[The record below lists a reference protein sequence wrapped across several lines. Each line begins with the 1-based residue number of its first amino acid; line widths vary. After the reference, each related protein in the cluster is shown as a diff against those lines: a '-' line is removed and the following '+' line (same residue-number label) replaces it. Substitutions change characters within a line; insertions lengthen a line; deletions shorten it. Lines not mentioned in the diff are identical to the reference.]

1 MVFCYQYT
9 INKRRFRFYLG
20 IGHWK
25 FAYMKPE
32 AGSRGA
38 VRVQVLARLQEL
50 VWGPAL
56 LFLFLGTGVVCT
68 VKVKGFQFTGFGTW
82 WRATAGRIGAGGET
96 AGEQI
101 KTACTA
107 LAATV
112 GTGNIA
118 GVATALAAGGP
129 GAVFWMWISA
139 FLGMATAYAEVFLGI
154 RYRNTGDSF
163 GSGPFAY
170 LEKGLGWKRAAFL
183 YALFCVL
190 ASLGMG
196 SMVQANSIADSVT
209 GLSSVS
215 AASAG
220 TALVFLTGAVILG
233 GAKRISRM
241 AEFLVPF
248 SAGGYLFFGGI
259 VVFSCY
265 ERLPAVF
272 GEIFSQALNL
282 KSAAG
287 GAAGYTMAQAVRFGV
302 ARGVFSNEAGL
313 GSLAVLHGTSE
324 YGSKPE
330 EQGMWAMFEVF
341 FDTVVCCTLTALILL
356 CMGEKGEGSGA
367 VAICF
372 SRCFGRFGGWFTAA
386 SMALFAFASI
396 IAWFYLGR
404 QAAEYLLR
412 GVSCREQML
421 FLYTLLYLGAVFLG
435 CILRLTAVWMI
446 SDLFN
451 GLMAVPNL
459 LGVLCLIREVK
470 KPEKRKK
477 QKI

>member
-1 MVFCYQYT
+1 MQ
-9 INKRRFRFYLG
+9 IL
-20 IGHWK
+20 
-25 FAYMKPE
+25 E
-32 AGSRGA
+32 
-38 VRVQVLARLQEL
+38 RLQEL

-56 LFLFLGTGVVCT
+56 LFLFLGTGVLCT
-68 VKVKGFQFTGFGTW
+68 LRLKGFQILGFGAW
-82 WRATAGRIGAGGET
+82 WKATAGRIGTRGSGAE
-96 AGEQI
+96 EQV

-139 FLGMATAYAEVFLGI
+139 FLGMATAYAEVYLGI
-154 RYRNTGDSF
+154 RYRDENRSGSF
-163 GSGPFAY
+163 SY
-170 LEKGLGWKRAAFL
+170 LEKGLGWKKTSYL

-196 SMVQANSIADSVT
+196 SMVQANSIADSVNYAFPLPPAAI
-209 GLSSVS
+209 GLFLVLL
-215 AASAG
+215 
-220 TALVFLTGAVILG
+220 TAAVILG
-233 GAKRISRM
+233 GVKRISGT
-241 AEFLVPF
+241 AEILVPF
-248 SAGGYLFFGGI
+248 SAGCYLFFGGI

-265 ERLPAVF
+265 DRIPAVL

-313 GSLAVLHGTSE
+313 GSLAILHGTAE
-324 YGSKPE
+324 VGARPE

-356 CMGEKGEGSGA
+356 CMGEQGKGSGA
-367 VAICF
+367 VALCF
-372 SRCFGRFGGWFTAA
+372 SRCFGSFGGWFTAG

-404 QAAEYLLR
+404 QAADYLFR
-412 GVSCREQML
+412 SSAYREKLL
-421 FLYTLLYLGAVFLG
+421 FLYTMLYLGAVFLG
-435 CILRLTAVWMI
+435 CVARLSAVWMV
-446 SDLFN
+446 SDIFN

-459 LGVLCLIREVK
+459 FGIICLIQEVRE
-470 KPEKRKK
+470 PEK
-477 QKI
+477 